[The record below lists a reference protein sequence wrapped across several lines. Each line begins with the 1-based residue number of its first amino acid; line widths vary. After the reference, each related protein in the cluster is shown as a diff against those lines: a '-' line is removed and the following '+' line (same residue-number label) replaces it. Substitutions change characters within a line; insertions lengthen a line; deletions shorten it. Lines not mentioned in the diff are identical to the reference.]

1 MADIVVLTHAHDV
14 FLRRNYL
21 LESLFS
27 HWRQA
32 GHKVGIVR
40 GIKDVEGD
48 LAIQHVDCSV
58 IPDDY
63 RRLAARFSRVINGTP
78 QDVRKRTI
86 SRLLIRPDDG
96 WDGPVIAKSDL
107 NFAGI
112 PESIQN
118 SVATARHAVP
128 PHPPMP
134 PNIDYRVYPHISA
147 VPPSIWGDPARV
159 VERFV
164 PEKDERGYWL
174 WTWVFFGDR
183 GRCNRHCSLS
193 PVVKADN
200 TIHREPATVP
210 AEIRE
215 ERRRLGFDY
224 GKFDFVVHDDRPI
237 LLDANRT
244 PGGSTT
250 LTEDYAR
257 GAAELA
263 KGIDAFLQ
271 PTHAA

>member
-1 MADIVVLTHAHDV
+1 MADIVVLTHAHDA
-14 FLRRNYL
+14 FLLRTYL
-21 LESLFS
+21 LQSLFGYW
-27 HWRQA
+27 HQA
-32 GHKVGIVR
+32 GHKISIVR
-40 GIKDVEGD
+40 GIEDVSGD

-58 IPDDY
+58 IPADY
-63 RRLAARFSRVINGTP
+63 ARLAARFSRVINRIP
-78 QDVRKRTI
+78 QDIRKRAI
-86 SRLLIRPDDG
+86 SRLLVRPGDG
-96 WDGPVIAKSDL
+96 WDGPVIIKSDL
-107 NFAGI
+107 NFSVVA
-112 PESIQN
+112 EAVQN
-118 SVATARHAVP
+118 FVASARQVAP
-128 PHPPMP
+128 PHPPP
-134 PNIDYRVYPHISA
+134 PAHEDYPIFPHVSA
-147 VPPSIWGDPARV
+147 VPPAIWQDPDRV

-193 PVVKADN
+193 PIVKADN

-210 AEIRE
+210 VEIEE

-224 GKFDFVVHDDRPI
+224 GKFDFVVHRGRPI

-250 LTEDYAR
+250 LTEEYAR

-263 KGIDAFLQ
+263 KGLDAFL
-271 PTHAA
+271 PPPHAA

>member
-1 MADIVVLTHAHDV
+1 MADIVVLTHAYDA
-14 FLRRNYL
+14 FLQRTYL
-21 LESLFS
+21 LQSLFS

-32 GHKVGIVR
+32 GHTINIVP

-58 IPDDY
+58 IPADY
-63 RRLAARFSRVINGTP
+63 ARLAARFSRVINGAP
-78 QDVRKRTI
+78 QDVRTRTI
-86 SRLLIRPDDG
+86 SRLLVRPGDG
-96 WDGPVIAKSDL
+96 WDGPVIVKSNL

-112 PESIQN
+112 PETIQN
-118 SVATARHAVP
+118 FVAKSRKAAP
-128 PHPPMP
+128 PHPPP
-134 PNIDYRVYPHISA
+134 PANEGYPIFPHRSA
-147 VPPSIWGDPARV
+147 VPPAFWHDPDRV

-193 PVVKADN
+193 PIVKADN
-200 TIHREPATVP
+200 IIHRESATVP

-224 GKFDFVVHDDRPI
+224 GKFDFVVPGNRPI

-250 LTEDYAR
+250 LTDEYAR

-263 KGIDAFLQ
+263 KGLDVFLQ
-271 PTHAA
+271 PTHAR